1 MALPFRILFA
11 MSTLGPAVT
20 GLTAAD
26 EAVPSD
32 EAAFNEA
39 IAMAPFVV
47 EGEDLSIAVHARTQG
62 DRRYAEKFAD
72 EVVRVAYETLEDST
86 GRGLII
92 IGDQGEPHPLY
103 VYRKFIAMAGAGQLD
118 PAVAELADG
127 LTAWLKEWA
136 ETMDMDEAEADSS
149 ISFDQV
155 VNALPLPLHG
165 PGSKLYQWAWLEH
178 FDVEQVELK
187 FHALR
192 LADFENDQL
201 ARYDWVFYLPPKS
214 AFDQVLR
221 DILPTALK
229 ESDLGFFQ
237 RTMVRGAVVAFKPVI
252 RKAVEGMRKGMLLLT
267 VLDARSDW
275 SQDDI
280 KAITGA
286 YMETL
291 MPDMKFNDGRNA
303 THARAMEAIERQKER
318 NAAYAADPFVSPKRL
333 TTFDA
338 AAYATLAG
346 DFQDRDAK
354 EVTHRFRATPD
365 GGFTWQY
372 RDRDPGPFFP
382 AGERLLVNERGTMTI
397 EFLADDTG
405 NVTGVE
411 ERWHRRRKTVPRAE

>member
-201 ARYDWVFYLPPKS
+201 AR
-214 AFDQVLR
+214 
-221 DILPTALK
+221 
-229 ESDLGFFQ
+229 
-237 RTMVRGAVVAFKPVI
+237 
-252 RKAVEGMRKGMLLLT
+252 
-267 VLDARSDW
+267 
-275 SQDDI
+275 
-280 KAITGA
+280 
-286 YMETL
+286 
-291 MPDMKFNDGRNA
+291 
-303 THARAMEAIERQKER
+303 
-318 NAAYAADPFVSPKRL
+318 
-333 TTFDA
+333 
-338 AAYATLAG
+338 
-346 DFQDRDAK
+346 
-354 EVTHRFRATPD
+354 
-365 GGFTWQY
+365 
-372 RDRDPGPFFP
+372 
-382 AGERLLVNERGTMTI
+382 
-397 EFLADDTG
+397 
-405 NVTGVE
+405 
-411 ERWHRRRKTVPRAE
+411 